1 VSLFSLVRV
10 QIIDKLLVFLY
21 TPDPKAQGS
30 TGSAAADETKQE
42 EVRSFKPHAKN
53 GRSFGSAVEM
63 SPLKPTPA
71 RGARKHF
78 EGYFKETDL
87 QGQTYE
93 CKGLWST
100 DVAKEW
106 GARVQ
111 AGGVPL
117 APNAAAQHILRAC
130 NLQAV
135 LVEAVS
141 LEQDI
146 AWKGSICTP
155 REKDESER
163 RLTLVKRAMLRLAL
177 SFAEKNPQ
185 NQAAVFGALPDLTR
199 LATPPELATDET
211 RDGQGFNDK
220 APDYVPSPG
229 LASLQVRDP
238 SMAWPHTLHEYGQ
251 ALLTEV
257 LRGNELLAEQV
268 PSAVRQLFAAVAE
281 LADDVS
287 SSPALASLQTLC
299 LPERRPVKGDQIAVA
314 EILTSERKF
323 PRIFAAARQAVMG
336 VEADDGWSGG
346 GGKGS
351 TALAAKG
358 AAKSTAAG
366 HALLDPAR
374 VVKLLSTCLEGGNE
388 DAAAALAQNA
398 GLTLDVSCVALV
410 KLVNEESGSSGGGG
424 VGPQHAL
431 AVLTAPLGGA
441 LLGLVAEQVFL
452 LPMTSEQVTSEPLWA
467 FLGNVAGPAMEAL
480 AAAAEPFDCA
490 ALQ

>member
-1 VSLFSLVRV
+1 M
-10 QIIDKLLVFLY
+10 
-21 TPDPKAQGS
+21 
-30 TGSAAADETKQE
+30 
-42 EVRSFKPHAKN
+42 
-53 GRSFGSAVEM
+53 EM
-63 SPLKPTPA
+63 SPLKPAPA
-71 RGARKHF
+71 RGAQKHY

-111 AGGVPL
+111 AGGAPL
-117 APNAAAQHILRAC
+117 VPNAAAQHILRAC

-185 NQAAVFGALPDLTR
+185 NQAAVFGALPDLIR

-211 RDGQGFNDK
+211 RDGNGFNDK
-220 APDYVPSPG
+220 ASDYVPSPG

-238 SMAWPHTLHEYGQ
+238 LMAWPHTLHEYGQ

-281 LADDVS
+281 LAGDVS
-287 SSPALASLQTLC
+287 SSPALGSLQTLC
-299 LPERRPVKGDQIAVA
+299 LPEGRPVKGDQTAVA
-314 EILTSERKF
+314 EILTSERNF
-323 PRIFAAARQAVMG
+323 PRVFAAARQAVMG
-336 VEADDGWSGG
+336 VQADDGWSS

-351 TALAAKG
+351 TALAVKG
-358 AAKSTAAG
+358 AAKSAAVG

-374 VVKLLSTCLEGGNE
+374 LVKLLSTCLEGGNE

-410 KLVNEESGSSGGGG
+410 KLVNEASGGGGGGG

-452 LPMTSEQVTSEPLWA
+452 LPMTSEQLTSEPLWA

-480 AAAAEPFDCA
+480 AAAAEPFDHA